1 MDPSQWILIIVL
13 IALLIL
19 SGFFSASETA
29 YTSVSRIRLKSMEAA
44 GDKRAK
50 KALKL
55 LDKYDKLLTSI
66 LIGNNIVNITMASL
80 ATVFFIGIMQSTDLA
95 TTVST
100 IVVTVLTLIFGEVT
114 PKVLAKERPEGFA
127 FFAYP
132 FLAFL
137 VVLFT
142 PLNVMFAGWK
152 KLLTKIFKIK
162 KMDADTEE
170 ELLTM
175 VETAHDEGELDEHES
190 ELIRSAI
197 EFEDMAA
204 ADIMVPRVNVIAVEE
219 NTPIEQIADLFAE
232 HGYSRL
238 PVYSGTVDSIV
249 GILHEKDVFTLM
261 RAGKTDMK
269 SALSNTVC
277 VSENMKISAVLR
289 MIQKARVHMAIVV
302 DEFGGTAGIV
312 TLEDILEE
320 LVGEIWDEHDEVEVL
335 YQKVDDNTFLVSGAE
350 NLEDM
355 FEEMGVEPKEEFDST
370 TVGGFVTERLE
381 HIPKAGE
388 RISYENL
395 DITVTKANLK
405 RVIEVKVKVNDPP
418 EDDEPRGILDILK

>member
-1 MDPSQWILIIVL
+1 MDDPSQWILIFVL

-29 YTSVSRIRLKSMEAA
+29 YTSINRIRLKSMEAA

-50 KALKL
+50 KAIKL
-55 LDKYDKLLTSI
+55 LDSYDKLLTTI

-80 ATVFFIGIMQSTDLA
+80 ATVFFSKLIQSESVA
-95 TTVST
+95 TVTST
-100 IVVTVLTLIFGEVT
+100 AVVTVLTLIFGEVT

-127 FFAYP
+127 FFSRP
-132 FLAFL
+132 ILAFL
-137 VVLFT
+137 MLIFT
-142 PLNVMFAGWK
+142 PVNFVFSAWK

-162 KMDADTEE
+162 KSDAVTED

-175 VETAHDEGELDEHES
+175 VETAHDEGGLDEHES

-219 NTPIEQIADLFAE
+219 NTPIEQIADLFSE

-249 GILHEKDVFTLM
+249 GILHEKDVFNLL
-261 RAGKTDMK
+261 RAKKTDVK

-335 YQKVDDNTFLVSGAE
+335 YQKVDDNTFLVSGSE
-350 NLEDM
+350 NLDDM
-355 FEEMGVEPKEEFDST
+355 FEEMGVEAKEEFDST
-370 TVGGFVTERLE
+370 TVGGFVTERLG

-388 RISYENL
+388 RMSYENL
-395 DITVTKANLK
+395 DFTVTKANLK
-405 RVIEVKVKVNDPP
+405 RVIEVKVKVN
-418 EDDEPRGILDILK
+418 EPAEEEE

>member
-1 MDPSQWILIIVL
+1 MDPSQWILIPVLIVL
-13 IALLIL
+13 LVF

-29 YTSVSRIRLKSMEAA
+29 YTSVNKIRLKSMEAA

-50 KALKL
+50 KALRL
-55 LDKYDKLLTSI
+55 LDAYDKLLTTI

-80 ATVFFIGIMQSTDLA
+80 GTIFFLGLIANADAATATSTA
-95 TTVST
+95 V
-100 IVVTVLTLIFGEVT
+100 ITVLTLIFGEVT

-127 FFAYP
+127 FFSYP
-132 FLAFL
+132 ALSFLML
-137 VVLFT
+137 VFT
-142 PLNVMFAGWK
+142 PLTFLFSAWK

-162 KMDADTEE
+162 RAEGMTED
-170 ELLTM
+170 ELLTI
-175 VETAHDEGELDEHES
+175 VETAHDEGGLDEHES

-204 ADIMVPRVNVIAVEE
+204 SDIMVPRVNVVAVDE
-219 NTPIEQIADLFAE
+219 NTSIEEIADLFAKY
-232 HGYSRL
+232 GYSRL

-249 GILHEKDVFTLM
+249 GILHEKDVFILM
-261 RAGKTDMK
+261 RSKGTDIRPV
-269 SALSNTVC
+269 LSNAVC

-289 MIQKARVHMAIVV
+289 LIQKARVHMAIVV

-335 YQKVDDNTFLVSGAE
+335 YQKVDDNTFLVSGSE

-355 FEEMGVEPKEEFDST
+355 FEEMGVDTRAEFDST

-388 RISYENL
+388 RFSFENL

-405 RVIEVKVKVNDPP
+405 RVLEVKVRVGEPKE
-418 EDDEPRGILDILK
+418 EDE

>member
-1 MDPSQWILIIVL
+1 MDPSQWILILVL
-13 IALLIL
+13 IVLLIL

-29 YTSVSRIRLKSMEAA
+29 YTSISRIRLKSMEAA
-44 GDKRAK
+44 GDKRAR
-50 KALKL
+50 KAIKL
-55 LDKYDKLLTSI
+55 LDSYDKLLTTI

-80 ATVFFIGIMQSTDLA
+80 ATILFLGLIANSDVATVTSTA
-95 TTVST
+95 
-100 IVVTVLTLIFGEVT
+100 VVTGMTLIFGEVT

-127 FFAYP
+127 FFSYP
-132 FLAFL
+132 ILAFL
-137 VVLFT
+137 MLIFT
-142 PLNVMFAGWK
+142 PLTFVFSAWK
-152 KLLTKIFKIK
+152 KLLIKIFKIK
-162 KMDADTEE
+162 KADGMTED

-175 VETAHDEGELDEHES
+175 VETAHDEGGLDEHES

-204 ADIMVPRVNVIAVEE
+204 SDIMVPRVNVIAVAEDA
-219 NTPIEQIADLFAE
+219 PIEQIADLFAE

-238 PVYSGTVDSIV
+238 PVYSGTIDSVV
-249 GILHEKDVFTLM
+249 GILHEKDVFALL
-261 RAGKTDMK
+261 RAGNADVK

-289 MIQKARVHMAIVV
+289 MIQKARVHMAVVV

-350 NLEDM
+350 KLEDM
-355 FEEMGVEPKEEFDST
+355 FEEMGVETRDEFDST
-370 TVGGFVTERLE
+370 TVGGFVTEKLE

-388 RISYENL
+388 RLTFENL
-395 DITVTKANLK
+395 DILVTKANLK
-405 RVIEVKVKVNDPP
+405 RVIEVKVRVN
-418 EDDEPRGILDILK
+418 EPVEEEE

>member
-1 MDPSQWILIIVL
+1 MDDPSQWILIFVL

-29 YTSVSRIRLKSMEAA
+29 YTSINRIRLKSMEAA

-50 KALKL
+50 KAIKL
-55 LDKYDKLLTSI
+55 LDSYDKLLTTI

-80 ATVFFIGIMQSTDLA
+80 ATVFFSKLIQSESVA
-95 TTVST
+95 TVTST
-100 IVVTVLTLIFGEVT
+100 AVVTVLTLIFGEVT

-127 FFAYP
+127 FFSRP
-132 FLAFL
+132 ILAFL
-137 VVLFT
+137 MLIFT
-142 PLNVMFAGWK
+142 PVNFVFSAWK

-162 KMDADTEE
+162 KSDAVTED

-175 VETAHDEGELDEHES
+175 VETAHDEGGLDEHES

-219 NTPIEQIADLFAE
+219 NTPIEQIADLFSE

-249 GILHEKDVFTLM
+249 GILHEKDVFNLL
-261 RAGKTDMK
+261 RAGSSDVK

-335 YQKVDDNTFLVSGAE
+335 YQKVDDNTFLVSGSE
-350 NLEDM
+350 NLDDM
-355 FEEMGVEPKEEFDST
+355 FEEMGVEAKEEFDST
-370 TVGGFVTERLE
+370 TVGGFVTERLG

-388 RISYENL
+388 RMSYENL
-395 DITVTKANLK
+395 DFTVTKANLK
-405 RVIEVKVKVNDPP
+405 RVIEVKVKVN
-418 EDDEPRGILDILK
+418 EPAEEEE